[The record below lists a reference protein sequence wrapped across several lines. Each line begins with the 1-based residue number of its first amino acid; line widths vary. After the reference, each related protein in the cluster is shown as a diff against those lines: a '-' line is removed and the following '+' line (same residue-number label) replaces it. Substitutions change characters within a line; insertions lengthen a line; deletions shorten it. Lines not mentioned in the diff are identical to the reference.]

1 MSGLSRVANRLIT
14 KHLMMRFSSKYKL
27 NHRGRGAINY
37 IDVGSVGG
45 LPDPWRANADLVRF
59 VLNFEPNV
67 EASRQANSLTYNTA
81 VWEIDAVLP
90 FYVYKGFENTG
101 SSLFEQNLEYVKAN
115 FEQLKLRGPSMLADT
130 WFDRSTLIKTV
141 ELKCRKLDGIL
152 AEELPNTPFHFMK
165 IDAQGAEYN
174 ILKGSETLLS
184 GSCMGLHLELFTLPL
199 YKGAMLLDEVEKFL
213 SGFGFR
219 LVKRFPAH
227 GSFDSQHDC
236 LFVKEFADPAL
247 LTLVKKVYGV

>member
-115 FEQLKLRGPSMLADT
+115 FEQLKL
-130 WFDRSTLIKTV
+130 F
-141 ELKCRKLDGIL
+141 C
-152 AEELPNTPFHFMK
+152 
-165 IDAQGAEYN
+165 
-174 ILKGSETLLS
+174 LL
-184 GSCMGLHLELFTLPL
+184 GLTSSK
-199 YKGAMLLDEVEKFL
+199 Y
-213 SGFGFR
+213 
-219 LVKRFPAH
+219 
-227 GSFDSQHDC
+227 HDQ
-236 LFVKEFADPAL
+236 EFAIEAQCDRFCLCEPMN
-247 LTLVKKVYGV
+247 VFQINR